1 MNIVTLN
8 HKKGVLFFV
17 NLKKIITANSLVLV
31 LFGILINPFQLN
43 YSNNQSPLNTFASDS
58 NKRIYAYLKG
68 DWDGGD
74 NMYIYYWGGSSSNTF
89 ETAAQMT
96 KVISNYWEGLYI
108 YDVPN
113 DTTNFLVRDRSGS
126 WAGDKNQSVD
136 ISISSLFISGS
147 PNNYKALEVGA
158 WVSDNTKRTATFVDN
173 LGLSNNDVV
182 LLLNKINTC
191 STSTSFGFNAYPQI
205 DDLFFTTN
213 TFTGSTTVD
222 DDFGESTTIDNK
234 KQRLLENYNRGS
246 AV

>member
-1 MNIVTLN
+1 M
-8 HKKGVLFFV
+8 
-17 NLKKIITANSLVLV
+17 NLKKIITANSFLLILFGVLV
-31 LFGILINPFQLN
+31 NPLRL
-43 YSNNQSPLNTFASDS
+43 NNQNLQSPIDTFASDS

-68 DWDGGD
+68 DWDDGD

-113 DTTNFLVRDRSGS
+113 DTTNFLVRDRSGAY
-126 WAGDKNQSVD
+126 AGEKNQSVD
-136 ISISSLFISGS
+136 ISMNSLFISGT
-147 PNNYKALEVGA
+147 PDNFKALEVGA
-158 WVSDNTKRTATFVDN
+158 WVNDNQKRTATFVDN
-173 LGLSNNDVV
+173 LGLSTSDVV

-205 DDLFFTTN
+205 NDLFFTTN

-222 DDFGESTTIDNK
+222 DDFGESTTIDHK

-246 AV
+246 AT

>member
-1 MNIVTLN
+1 M
-8 HKKGVLFFV
+8 
-17 NLKKIITANSLVLV
+17 NLKKIITANSFLLILFGVLV
-31 LFGILINPFQLN
+31 NPLRL
-43 YSNNQSPLNTFASDS
+43 NNQNLQSPIDTFASDS

-68 DWDGGD
+68 GWDGGN
-74 NMYIYYWGGSSSNTF
+74 NMYIVYWGGSSSNTF

-113 DTTNFLVRDRSGS
+113 DTTNFLVRNRSGAY
-126 WAGDKNQSVD
+126 AGEKNQSVD
-136 ISISSLFISGS
+136 ISISSLFISGT
-147 PNNYKALEVGA
+147 PDNFKALEVGA
-158 WVSDNTKRTATFVDN
+158 WVADDQKRTATFVDN
-173 LGLSNNDVV
+173 LGLSTSDVV

-205 DDLFFTTN
+205 NDLFFTTN

-222 DDFGESTTIDNK
+222 DDFGESTTIDHK

-246 AV
+246 AT

>member
-1 MNIVTLN
+1 
-8 HKKGVLFFV
+8 V
-17 NLKKIITANSLVLV
+17 NLKKIITANSFLLILFGVLV
-31 LFGILINPFQLN
+31 NPLRL
-43 YSNNQSPLNTFASDS
+43 NNQNLQSPIDTFASDS

-113 DTTNFLVRDRSGS
+113 DTTNFLVRDRSGAY
-126 WAGDKNQSVD
+126 AGNKNQSVD
-136 ISISSLFISGS
+136 ISISSLFISGT
-147 PNNYKALEVGA
+147 PDNFKALEVGA
-158 WVSDNTKRTATFVDN
+158 WVADDQKRTATFVDN
-173 LGLSNNDVV
+173 LGLSTSDVV

-205 DDLFFTTN
+205 NDLFFTTN

-222 DDFGESTTIDNK
+222 DDFGESTTIDHK

-246 AV
+246 AT